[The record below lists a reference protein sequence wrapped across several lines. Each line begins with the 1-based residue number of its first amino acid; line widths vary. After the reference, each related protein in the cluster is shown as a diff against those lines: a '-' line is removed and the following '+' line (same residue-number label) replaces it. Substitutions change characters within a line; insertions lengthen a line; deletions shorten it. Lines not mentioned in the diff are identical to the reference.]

1 MSEEI
6 EITVEI
12 DKDLGYHENLK
23 GRNELNQHPISSIID
38 LQETL
43 TTLDDNIAEVN
54 DKADSLKEELKLIE
68 ITGTPVD
75 YDILINK
82 PQINSI
88 ELTGNKT
95 LEELNIQPAGDY
107 VVNET
112 LTEYAKTENIPAK
125 VSQLENDT
133 GYLVESSLDNY
144 ATKEEIPTLTSQL
157 TNDSNFLSSIPEEY
171 ITEQELTETLNTTSE
186 NINQQINTKAD
197 KATTIAGYGI
207 TDAYTK
213 TEIDEALNDKANSS
227 GLSAVATSGS
237 YNDLTNKP
245 NIITSY
251 NELLETPQI
260 EGVDLKGNKSLTDL
274 GIQPAGTYL
283 TEIPAEY
290 VTETELNGKGYITSA
305 ALEGYAQTSEIPTDY
320 LTEADLEG
328 YAQVA
333 DIPTNTSDLTNDSGF
348 ITKEVSNLTNYTST
362 SELSAVATSG
372 SYDDLTNK
380 PTIPQEYTLPT
391 ASETTLGGVKVD
403 NETITIQ
410 DGTISATAASYT
422 LPQASATTLGGVKI
436 DGETITINEEGVISS
451 QGGTTSDPLTIN
463 SLNVGTITGTGST
476 TLNQENLSNVL
487 SLDGDG
493 LIFGDAK
500 AFLENTVDET
510 ESFNGAWVLKDKFGV
525 VCYDANIDDTMTNG
539 TLKQTFLEVDGPNFT
554 YTGAS
559 GLVENGE
566 GNVVSLEISLQ
577 PGGIKLIRDS
587 EGTSTFSLELKS
599 HGAKGNGQINMTAA
613 PSTMG
618 VAVSLRASYTDGL
631 TLSFYR
637 EGVIDEE
644 YTVLTSQVAI
654 NTLPET
660 PDSNEQHQVPTVQLL
675 RNTIGD
681 IGSVLD
687 SINGETV

>member
-274 GIQPAGTYL
+274 GIQPAGDYL
-283 TEIPAEY
+283 TSIPEEY
-290 VTETELNGKGYITSA
+290 ITETELNSK
-305 ALEGYAQTSEIPTDY
+305 GYAQ
-320 LTEADLEG
+320 A
-328 YAQVA
+328 A
-333 DIPTNTSDLTNDSGF
+333 DIPANTSDLTNDSGF
-348 ITKEVSNLTNYTST
+348 ITKEVNNLDNYTPT

-372 SYDDLTNK
+372 SYNDLTNK

-410 DGTISATAASYT
+410 DGTISATAGSYT
-422 LPQASATTLGGVKI
+422 LPQASTETLGGVKI

-463 SLNVGTITGTGST
+463 NLNVGTITGTGST
-476 TLNQENLSNVL
+476 ILNQETLSNVL

-500 AFLENTVDET
+500 AFLEGTISET
-510 ESFNGAWVLKDKFGV
+510 DPFNGAWVLKDKFGV
-525 VCYDANIDDTMTNG
+525 ACYDVNIDDTMTNG

-559 GLVENGE
+559 RLVENGE
-566 GNVVSLEISLQ
+566 TSGATAQVRLSTQ
-577 PGGIKLIRDS
+577 GIKLYTSDDS
-587 EGTSTFSLELKS
+587 SEPSRFELELDS
-599 HGAKGNGQINMTAA
+599 FSSNGQITGEITMMAA
-613 PSTMG
+613 PSTKG
-618 VAVSLRASYTDGL
+618 VAVSLRASYINGF
-631 TLSFYR
+631 TLSFYQ

-644 YTVLTSQVAI
+644 YPVLTSQAAR
-654 NTLPET
+654 NTLPEI
-660 PDSNEQHQVPTVQLL
+660 PDGNEQYQVPTVQLL

>member
-43 TTLDDNIAEVN
+43 TTLDDSIAEVN

-82 PQINSI
+82 PQINNI
-88 ELTGNKT
+88 ELIGNKT

-112 LTEYAKTENIPAK
+112 LTEYAKTENIPTL

-157 TNDSNFLSSIPEEY
+157 TNDSNFLSSIPEEF

-237 YNDLTNKP
+237 YTDLTNKP

-260 EGVDLKGNKSLTDL
+260 EGVDLKGNKTLTDL
-274 GIQPAGTYL
+274 GIQPAGDYL
-283 TEIPAEY
+283 SSIPEEY
-290 VTETELNGKGYITSA
+290 ITETELNSK
-305 ALEGYAQTSEIPTDY
+305 GYAQAS
-320 LTEADLEG
+320 
-328 YAQVA
+328 

-348 ITKEVSNLTNYTST
+348 ITKEVNNLDNYTPT
-362 SELSAVATSG
+362 SELAAVATSG
-372 SYDDLTNK
+372 SYNDLTNK

-410 DGTISATAASYT
+410 DGTISATAAGYT

-500 AFLENTVDET
+500 AWLEGTISET
-510 ESFNGAWVLKDKFGV
+510 DPFNGAWVLKDKFGV
-525 VCYDANIDDTMTNG
+525 ACYDVNIDDTMTNG
-539 TLKQTFLEVDGPNFT
+539 TLKQTFLDVDGPNFT

-566 GNVVSLEISLQ
+566 TSGATAQVRLSTQ
-577 PGGIKLIRDS
+577 GIKLYTSDDS
-587 EGTSTFSLELKS
+587 SEPSRFELELDS
-599 HGAKGNGQINMTAA
+599 FSSNGQITGEIAMMAA
-613 PSTMG
+613 PSTKG
-618 VAVSLRASYTDGL
+618 VAVSLRASYINGF
-631 TLSFYR
+631 TLSFYQ

-644 YTVLTSQVAI
+644 YPVLTSQAAR
-654 NTLPET
+654 NTLPEI
-660 PDSNEQHQVPTVQLL
+660 PDGNEQYQVPTVQLL

>member
-43 TTLDDNIAEVN
+43 TTLDDNIAKVN

-82 PQINSI
+82 PQINNI
-88 ELTGNKT
+88 ELIGNKT

-112 LTEYAKTENIPAK
+112 LTEYAKTENIPTL

-157 TNDSNFLSSIPEEY
+157 TNDSNFLSSVPEEY
-171 ITEQELTETLNTTSE
+171 ITEQELTETLDTTSE
-186 NINQQINTKAD
+186 SINQQINTKAD

-227 GLSAVATSGS
+227 SLSIVATSGS
-237 YNDLTNKP
+237 YTDLTNKP

-274 GIQPAGTYL
+274 GIQPAGDYL
-283 TEIPAEY
+283 TSVPEEY
-290 VTETELNGKGYITSA
+290 ITETELNSK
-305 ALEGYAQTSEIPTDY
+305 GYAQ
-320 LTEADLEG
+320 A
-328 YAQVA
+328 A
-333 DIPTNTSDLTNDSGF
+333 DIPTNTSDLTNDSGYISETELSSKGYAQAADIPTNVSELTNDSGF
-348 ITKEVSNLTNYTST
+348 ITKEVSNLTNYTPT

-372 SYDDLTNK
+372 SYNDLTNK

-391 ASETTLGGVKVD
+391 ASETTLGGVKID

-410 DGTISATAASYT
+410 DGIISATTAASYT
-422 LPQASATTLGGVKI
+422 LPQASTETLGGVKI

-476 TLNQENLSNVL
+476 TLNQETLSNVL

-500 AFLENTVDET
+500 AYLEGTIT
-510 ESFNGAWVLKDKFGV
+510 EADSFSGAWVLKDKFGV
-525 VCYDANIDDTMTNG
+525 FCKYANLDDTMTNG
-539 TLKQTFLEVDGPNFT
+539 THRFSCLDADGPSFY
-554 YTGAS
+554 YTGAIMS
-559 GLVENGE
+559 EEND
-566 GNVVSLEISLQ
+566 EISAQIQLNAQ
-577 PGGIKLIRDS
+577 GIRLSRS
-587 EGTSTFSLELKS
+587 EYSSNASQFVLELGS
-599 HGAKGNGQINMTAA
+599 HGSDGQITIGAA
-613 PSTMG
+613 SSTMG
-618 VAVSLRASYTDGL
+618 VAVSLKASYTEGF

-644 YTVLTSQVAI
+644 YEVLTSQAVI

-660 PDSNEQHQVPTVQLL
+660 AGNNEQNQIPTVQLL

>member
-82 PQINSI
+82 PQINNI
-88 ELTGNKT
+88 ELIGNKT

-112 LTEYAKTENIPAK
+112 LTEYAKTENIPTK
-125 VSQLENDT
+125 VSQLENDA

-237 YNDLTNKP
+237 YTDLTNKP

-274 GIQPAGTYL
+274 GIQPAGDYL
-283 TEIPAEY
+283 TSIPEEY
-290 VTETELNGKGYITSA
+290 ITETELNGKGYITSA

-328 YAQVA
+328 YAQTSA
-333 DIPTNTSDLTNDSGF
+333 IPTNTSDLTNDSGF
-348 ITKEVSNLTNYTST
+348 ITKEVNNLDNYTPT
-362 SELSAVATSG
+362 SELAAVATSG
-372 SYDDLTNK
+372 SYNDLTNK

-410 DGTISATAASYT
+410 DGTISATAAGYT

-476 TLNQENLSNVL
+476 TLNQETLSNVL

-500 AFLENTVDET
+500 AWLEGTISET
-510 ESFNGAWVLKDKFGV
+510 DSFNGAWVLKDKFGV
-525 VCYDANIDDTMTNG
+525 ACNDANVDDTMTNG
-539 TLKQTFLEVDGPNFT
+539 TVRYSFLSANGPTVN

-559 GLVENGE
+559 VSVENNETNGAATQIH
-566 GNVVSLEISLQ
+566 LTTQ
-577 PGGIKLIRDS
+577 GITLGTFDDTS
-587 EGTSTFSLELKS
+587 EFVLELDS
-599 HGAKGNGQINMTAA
+599 LGSDGRISIGAL
-613 PSTMG
+613 PSVTSVG
-618 VAVSLRASYTDGL
+618 VVLKASYTNGF
-631 TLSFYR
+631 TINFYQP
-637 EGVIDEE
+637 GVIEEE
-644 YTVLTSQVAI
+644 YTVLTSQAVI

-660 PDSNEQHQVPTVQLL
+660 AGNDEQNQIPTVQLL

-681 IGSVLD
+681 IGNVLD

>member
-43 TTLDDNIAEVN
+43 TTLDDSIAEVN

-82 PQINSI
+82 PQINNI
-88 ELTGNKT
+88 ELIGNKT

-112 LTEYAKTENIPAK
+112 LAQYAKTENIPTK

-274 GIQPAGTYL
+274 GIQPAGDYL
-283 TEIPAEY
+283 TSIPEEY
-290 VTETELNGKGYITSA
+290 ITETELNSK
-305 ALEGYAQTSEIPTDY
+305 GYAQ
-320 LTEADLEG
+320 A
-328 YAQVA
+328 A
-333 DIPTNTSDLTNDSGF
+333 DIPANTSELTNDSGF
-348 ITKEVSNLTNYTST
+348 ITKEVNNLDNYTPT

-372 SYDDLTNK
+372 SYNDLTNK

-500 AFLENTVDET
+500 AWLEGTISET
-510 ESFNGAWVLKDKFGV
+510 DPFNGAWVLKDKFGV
-525 VCYDANIDDTMTNG
+525 ACYDVNIDDTMTNG

-566 GNVVSLEISLQ
+566 TSGATAQVRLSTQ
-577 PGGIKLIRDS
+577 GIKLYTSDDS
-587 EGTSTFSLELKS
+587 SEPSGFELELDS
-599 HGAKGNGQINMTAA
+599 FSSNGQITGQIAMTAA
-613 PSTMG
+613 PSTKG
-618 VAVSLRASYTDGL
+618 VAVSLRASYINGF
-631 TLSFYR
+631 TLSFYQ

-644 YTVLTSQVAI
+644 YPVLTSQAAR
-654 NTLPET
+654 NTLPEI
-660 PDSNEQHQVPTVQLL
+660 PDGNEQYQVPTVQLL
-675 RNTIGD
+675 RNTIGN
-681 IGSVLD
+681 IGNVLD

>member
-274 GIQPAGTYL
+274 GIQPAGDYL
-283 TEIPAEY
+283 TSIPEEY
-290 VTETELNGKGYITSA
+290 ITETELNSKR
-305 ALEGYAQTSEIPTDY
+305 YAQ
-320 LTEADLEG
+320 A
-328 YAQVA
+328 A
-333 DIPTNTSDLTNDSGF
+333 DIPANTSELTNDSGF
-348 ITKEVSNLTNYTST
+348 ITKEVDNLDNYTPT
-362 SELSAVATSG
+362 SELAAVATSG
-372 SYDDLTNK
+372 SYNDLTNK
-380 PTIPQEYTLPT
+380 PTIPQEYTLPI
-391 ASETTLGGVKVD
+391 ASTTTLGGVKID
-403 NETITIQ
+403 GTSITIQ
-410 DGTISATAASYT
+410 DGTISATATSYT

-500 AFLENTVDET
+500 AWLEGTISET
-510 ESFNGAWVLKDKFGV
+510 DPFNGAWVLKDKFGV
-525 VCYDANIDDTMTNG
+525 ICYDVNIDDTMTNG

-554 YTGAS
+554 CAGMS

-566 GNVVSLEISLQ
+566 LKANSFEISLDA
-577 PGGIKLIRDS
+577 GGIKLTRDS
-587 EGTSTFSLELKS
+587 EGISTFSLELTS
-599 HGAKGNGQINMTAA
+599 QRGVDGQIDIVAS

-618 VAVSLRASYTDGL
+618 VAVRLQASYTDGL

-637 EGVIDEE
+637 GGVIDEE
-644 YTVLTSQVAI
+644 YTVLTSQAVI

-660 PDSNEQHQVPTVQLL
+660 AGSNEQNQVPTVQLL

>member
-274 GIQPAGTYL
+274 GIQPAGDYL
-283 TEIPAEY
+283 TSIPEEY
-290 VTETELNGKGYITSA
+290 ITETELNSK
-305 ALEGYAQTSEIPTDY
+305 GYAQ
-320 LTEADLEG
+320 A
-328 YAQVA
+328 A
-333 DIPTNTSDLTNDSGF
+333 DIPANTSELTNDSGF
-348 ITKEVSNLTNYTST
+348 ITKEVDNLDNYTPT
-362 SELSAVATSG
+362 SELAAVATSG
-372 SYDDLTNK
+372 SYNDLSNK

-500 AFLENTVDET
+500 AFLENTVNET

>member
-43 TTLDDNIAEVN
+43 TTLDDSIAEVN

-82 PQINSI
+82 PQINNI
-88 ELTGNKT
+88 ELIGNKT

-112 LTEYAKTENIPAK
+112 LTQYAKTENIPTK

-144 ATKEEIPTLTSQL
+144 ATKEEIPALTSQL
-157 TNDSNFLSSIPEEY
+157 TNDSNFLSSIPEEF

-260 EGVDLKGNKSLTDL
+260 EGVDLKGNKTLTDL
-274 GIQPAGTYL
+274 GIQPAGDYL
-283 TEIPAEY
+283 SSIPEEY
-290 VTETELNGKGYITSA
+290 ITETELNSK
-305 ALEGYAQTSEIPTDY
+305 GYAQAS
-320 LTEADLEG
+320 
-328 YAQVA
+328 

-348 ITKEVSNLTNYTST
+348 ITKEVNNLDNYTPT

-372 SYDDLTNK
+372 SYNDLSNK

-463 SLNVGTITGTGST
+463 NLNVGTITGTGST
-476 TLNQENLSNVL
+476 ILNQETLSNVL

-500 AFLENTVDET
+500 AYLEGTINEAD
-510 ESFNGAWVLKDKFGV
+510 SFSGAWVLKDKFGV
-525 VCYDANIDDTMTNG
+525 ACNDANVDDTMTNG
-539 TLKQTFLEVDGPNFT
+539 TVHYSFLSANGPTVN

-559 GLVENGE
+559 VSVENNETNGA
-566 GNVVSLEISLQ
+566 GTQIHLTTQ
-577 PGGIKLIRDS
+577 GITLGTFDDTS
-587 EGTSTFSLELKS
+587 EFVLELDS
-599 HGAKGNGQINMTAA
+599 LGSDGRISIGAL
-613 PSTMG
+613 PSVTSVG
-618 VAVSLRASYTDGL
+618 VVLKASYTNGF
-631 TLSFYR
+631 TINFYQP
-637 EGVIDEE
+637 GVIEEE
-644 YTVLTSQVAI
+644 YTVLTSQAVI

-660 PDSNEQHQVPTVQLL
+660 AGNNEQNQIPTVQLL

>member
-82 PQINSI
+82 PQINNI
-88 ELTGNKT
+88 ELIGNKT

-112 LTEYAKTENIPAK
+112 LTEYAKTENIPTK

-133 GYLVESSLDNY
+133 GYLVKSSLDNY

-171 ITEQELTETLNTTSE
+171 ITEQELTETLDTTLES
-186 NINQQINTKAD
+186 INQQINTKAD

-227 GLSAVATSGS
+227 SLSIVATSGS
-237 YNDLTNKP
+237 YNDLSNKP
-245 NIITSY
+245 TIITSY

-274 GIQPAGTYL
+274 GIQPAGDYL
-283 TEIPAEY
+283 TSIPEEY
-290 VTETELNGKGYITSA
+290 ITETELNSK
-305 ALEGYAQTSEIPTDY
+305 
-320 LTEADLEG
+320 G

-348 ITKEVSNLTNYTST
+348 ITKDTSNLTNYTPT
-362 SELSAVATSG
+362 SELSTVATSG
-372 SYDDLTNK
+372 SYNDLTNK

-410 DGTISATAASYT
+410 DGTISATTAASYT
-422 LPQASATTLGGVKI
+422 LPQASTETLGGVKI

-451 QGGTTSDPLTIN
+451 QGGTTSDTLTIN
-463 SLNVGTITGTGST
+463 NLNVGTITGTGST
-476 TLNQENLSNVL
+476 ILNQENLSNVL

-500 AFLENTVDET
+500 AILEGTIT
-510 ESFNGAWVLKDKFGV
+510 EADSFNGAWVFKDKFGMA
-525 VCYDANIDDTMTNG
+525 CNDANIDDTTTNG
-539 TLKQTFLEVDGPNFT
+539 TVRYSFLNANGPSVS
-554 YTGAS
+554 YIGANMS
-559 GLVENGE
+559 RENGE
-566 GNVVSLEISLQ
+566 IS
-577 PGGIKLIRDS
+577 
-587 EGTSTFSLELKS
+587 GTSTQIQLDSSGISLSTFDDTSEFALGLDS
-599 HGAKGNGQINMTAA
+599 HGFDGQITMWAV
-613 PSTMG
+613 PSTTSVG
-618 VAVSLRASYTDGL
+618 VGLEASYTNGF
-631 TLSFYR
+631 TISFYR
-637 EGVIDEE
+637 PGVIDEK
-644 YTVLTSQVAI
+644 YTVLTSQAVI

-660 PDSNEQHQVPTVQLL
+660 AGDNEQTQIPTVQLL

-681 IGSVLD
+681 IGSILD